1 MSLGGEGNPIMTRWT
16 HILNRIQPVG
26 TSLEKRIRSR
36 LDSLTKPKN
45 SLGRLEEIALQYC
58 LIRGTAEPELGKKV
72 IYTFAADHG
81 VAAEGVSAFPPEVT
95 IQMVK
100 NMLTGGAAVNVLAR
114 HAGIELRIVDIGV
127 NDPLKDMTGL
137 IRRKIALGTGNITLG
152 PAMTEDQ
159 CHRSLEVGIDLATQ
173 AKEEG
178 VTLIGTGEMGI
189 GNTTPSST
197 LFAALL
203 PCEVEAVTGVGT
215 GIDDDRLV
223 YKRSVIKQALLVNQK
238 DLNDP
243 VRALA
248 AVGGFEIAG
257 ICGLILGAAAHQIPA
272 VVDGFI
278 STAGALVAWKLCPIV
293 REYLFFSHLSAE
305 NGHKRF
311 FDQLG
316 IRPLLDLKMR
326 LGEGT
331 GSALAISLIEAAVKT
346 YKEMATFD
354 TAGVAKRIISR

>member
-1 MSLGGEGNPIMTRWT
+1 MMGWT
-16 HILNRIQPVG
+16 AIVNRIQPVDL
-26 TSLEKRIRSR
+26 SLEQEIRDR
-36 LDSLTKPKN
+36 LDNLTKPKG
-45 SLGRLEEIALQYC
+45 SLGRLEEIALRYC
-58 LIRGTAEPELGKKV
+58 LVQGTTEPELGKKV

-81 VAAEGVSAFPPEVT
+81 VVEEGVSAFPSEVT
-95 IQMVK
+95 VQMVR
-100 NMLTGGAAVNVLAR
+100 NMLAGGAAVNVLAR
-114 HAGIELRIVDIGV
+114 HAGIEVRIVDIGV
-127 NDPLKDMTGL
+127 NDPLKDAAGL
-137 IRRKIALGTGNITLG
+137 IRRKIAPGTGNIAQS

-159 CHRSLEVGIDLATQ
+159 CYQALEVGMALATE

-189 GNTTPSST
+189 GNTTPSSA

-203 PCEVEAVTGVGT
+203 PCEVEAVTGLGT
-215 GIDDDRLV
+215 GIDADRLAH
-223 YKRSVIKQALLVNQK
+223 KQTIIKQALQTNRQELG
-238 DLNDP
+238 DP

-257 ICGLILGAAAHQIPA
+257 ICGLILGAAAHHIST

-278 STAGALVAWKLCPIV
+278 STAGALAAWKMCPVV

-305 NGHKRF
+305 TGHRRF
-311 FDQLG
+311 FDRLG
-316 IRPLLDLKMR
+316 VRPLLDLKMR

-331 GSALAISLIEAAVKT
+331 GSALAMFLIEAAVRT

-354 TAGVAKRIISR
+354 TAGITQKVSSS